1 MGGIV
6 ERIIIYPICNYVTDT
21 RSGHPRPHKTRLLIV
36 IFAVFGTSSAL
47 IARGDRQFARRL
59 RESFALNVF
68 PPCLST
74 IDLQIFR
81 ACEYTKF
88 EQNWILSP
96 MKKILIFLSYCVPQ
110 YQHHLFCLFLQ
121 ISFYEFYYE
130 RLSSN
135 VSPHPGRRKI
145 LLFSY
150 HLHPFLLW
158 IRGGGRRSRRKRYFW
173 RTVIAINHAGRST
186 PLNLLPPSFWKTKR
200 NAWNSHA

>member
-81 ACEYTKF
+81 ACDI
-88 EQNWILSP
+88 QNLN
-96 MKKILIFLSYCVPQ
+96 KI
-110 YQHHLFCLFLQ
+110 
-121 ISFYEFYYE
+121 EFYL
-130 RLSSN
+130 R
-135 VSPHPGRRKI
+135 
-145 LLFSY
+145 
-150 HLHPFLLW
+150 
-158 IRGGGRRSRRKRYFW
+158 
-173 RTVIAINHAGRST
+173 
-186 PLNLLPPSFWKTKR
+186 
-200 NAWNSHA
+200 